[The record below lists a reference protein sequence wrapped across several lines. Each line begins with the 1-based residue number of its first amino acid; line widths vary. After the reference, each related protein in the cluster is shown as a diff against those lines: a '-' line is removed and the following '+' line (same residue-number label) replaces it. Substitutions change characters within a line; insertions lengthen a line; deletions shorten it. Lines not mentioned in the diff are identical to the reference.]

1 MQLQGQHS
9 TDDLPSVAKEGRAR
23 RMSSFAIVNLKE
35 IEDSAGER
43 APQIEA
49 RFGRKSLESEHLG
62 VSYLR
67 YAANVRAPMAHSH
80 REQEEA
86 YVVVSGSGR
95 IRLDDEIHELRQWD
109 AVRISP
115 STIRA
120 VEAGDDGLE
129 LIAIG
134 SDRPEGGDGVRAQ
147 TVWID

>member
-1 MQLQGQHS
+1 
-9 TDDLPSVAKEGRAR
+9 
-23 RMSSFAIVNLKE
+23 MSGFAIVNLKE

-43 APQIEA
+43 APGIEA

-62 VSYLR
+62 VTYVR
-67 YAANVRAPMAHSH
+67 YAANVRSPLAHSH

-95 IRLDDEIHELRQWD
+95 IRLDDAIYQLRQWD

-120 VEAGDDGLE
+120 LEAGDDGLE

-134 SDRPEGGDGVRAQ
+134 SDRPEGGDGVTAQ